1 MSKKRPFKI
10 WSHNEELKKSVM
22 AASIEDIKCLGFLF
36 ISIRKYLFN
45 TMDKISISIQ
55 CTYTGLETL
64 TPP

>member
-36 ISIRKYLFN
+36 IKLRLFFV
-45 TMDKISISIQ
+45 KRA
-55 CTYTGLETL
+55 
-64 TPP
+64 